1 MEKDIIDELMG
12 LDRSNTYKTIDESY
26 IKNSDYNYQGITANS
41 EVTESSNVT
50 HSTEVSLIKVGV
62 NFEECVID
70 SKLDTHEVTLDIN
83 DDIPII
89 VTANLN
95 KNKVDNLIIGGI
107 DNFKDYIKS
116 TIDKLYETIDILK
129 QELVEKNVLI
139 RALIS
144 RDRNNSNITVSNTSV
159 LSVSTGPK
167 ADSTNR
173 TYYIHDDDKKLITGE
188 TITTSSFDSI
198 NESILCP
205 TPVHT
210 TNDADETS
218 KADGKFK
225 FANQFTWERHSSGI
239 ASKLLDKMGYRGQ
252 GLGKH
257 ENGIIEAIDA
267 KPANK
272 FKTEEKKSYDEK
284 NRKKICILSGSM
296 LNRLDEKR
304 LSNDYV
310 DVRLR
315 CHGGCTIKCLY
326 THLPWA
332 FALQPEHII
341 IHVGTND
348 CAKKTSD
355 EVLKELFDVRI
366 YIQKVLPSC
375 KIWFSL
381 PLVRTDDKRANVIIR
396 HLNIKMMKQCD
407 MILDNSNIK
416 ECHLSR
422 KGLHLNDHGTKLM
435 AKNIISHIKY
445 I

>member
-1 MEKDIIDELMG
+1 MG
-12 LDRSNTYKTIDESY
+12 LDRSNIHKTIDESY
-26 IKNSDYNYQGITANS
+26 IKISDCNHQNITANS
-41 EVTESSNVT
+41 DLTESSNVT
-50 HSTEVSLIKVGV
+50 RPTEVSLINIGV
-62 NFEECVID
+62 IFEESVMN
-70 SKLDTHEVTLDIN
+70 STRDTHDVTLDIN
-83 DDIPII
+83 DDIPIVI
-89 VTANLN
+89 VNPN
-95 KNKVDNLIIGGI
+95 KSKVDNLIIEGM
-107 DNFKDYIKS
+107 DNFKDFIKS
-116 TIDKLYETIDILK
+116 TIDKLYETIDTLK
-129 QELVEKNVLI
+129 HELVETKLLI
-139 RALIS
+139 RELTS
-144 RDRNNSNITVSNTSV
+144 RDRNNNNIIVSDASV
-159 LSVSTGPK
+159 LSVSTSSS
-167 ADSTNR
+167 ADSTNTNR
-173 TYYIHDDDKKLITGE
+173 TYYLHDDKEKLITGE

-198 NESILCP
+198 NESILCS

-210 TNDADETS
+210 TNDADNMS
-218 KADGKFK
+218 RADGKFK

-239 ASKLLDKMGYRGQ
+239 ASKLLDKMGYRGE
-252 GLGKH
+252 GLGKY
-257 ENGIIEAIDA
+257 ENGMKEAIDA

-272 FKTEEKKSYDEK
+272 FKTEEKKSNEDT

-296 LNRLDEKR
+296 LNRLDGKR
-304 LSNDYV
+304 LSNDHV
-310 DVRLR
+310 DVRIR

-381 PLVRTDDKRANVIIR
+381 PLVRTDDKRANIIIR
-396 HLNIKMMKQCD
+396 HLNIKMMKLCD
-407 MILDNSNIK
+407 MVLDNSNIK

-435 AKNIISHIKY
+435 ARNIISHIKY